1 MVRFACLLV
10 GSVFLLAPLGA
21 QARNTEHLY
30 PVEEAKSSDLGEA
43 RLLDVPFYMK
53 GQKHPKVKK
62 RLSEVNTDRSTRG
75 AFRSDSSS
83 CQVAFLSAL
92 IVLQQRA
99 MEKGGD
105 AVVDI
110 VSTTRGKKTESAS
123 EYRCIAGSVVV
134 HVGLKGKIVTLA
146 K

>member
-62 RLSEVNTDRSTRG
+62 TLSEVNTDRSTRG

-99 MEKGGD
+99 MEKGGN